1 VNELKRRAQVEN
13 ALKEAANAISS
24 KELKRR
30 AELENGLQEVATEV
44 KAVRRRVR
52 RLEAALDDYTT
63 RLNAI
68 ANKALPAPGDLLPS
82 GKIGDSPYSPDNS
95 AYFYTFVALIVLL
108 FFSCV
113 LVRIRYDIYIRV
125 IPPSSFLL
133 FLVFILAM
141 PRDPYL
147 FSHQAHQDPKKF
159 GAP

>member
-1 VNELKRRAQVEN
+1 MNELKRRAQAEN

-52 RLEAALDDYTT
+52 RLEAALEDYTN
-63 RLNAI
+63 RLNSI

-82 GKIGDSPYSPDNS
+82 GRIGDSPYSADNA
-95 AYFYTFVALIVLL
+95 AYFYALVALIVLL

-113 LVRIRYDIYIRV
+113 LVRIRYVVYIRF
-125 IPPSSFLL
+125 IPPSRSLL
-133 FLVFILAM
+133 FLDFILAM
-141 PRDPYL
+141 LGDPYL
-147 FSHQAHQDPKKF
+147 FSHQAH
-159 GAP
+159 